1 MNYIMK
7 QLTISLSLLII
18 ACAAL
23 AQAPQ
28 NFSYQAIVR
37 NSSNAVVANAT
48 VGIKILILQGAN
60 NGPAIFSESHLTNTD
75 ANGLANILVGTGTPI
90 IGLLSTINWSTGPF
104 FLKTQTDPNGGTS
117 YTVTSTKQLMSAPF
131 ALYAHQG
138 GNVTFPSATTGELL
152 QYQGS
157 NWVANSLVV
166 GISGSNIPVST
177 MQPSLVMNYC
187 MALSGIY
194 PSRNGDE
201 PFLGHIALYAF
212 GFAPR
217 FWAQCNGQLLPIAQ
231 NQALFSLLGTQFG
244 GNGTTNFAL
253 PNLQSRGAMH
263 SGQGPGLTNR
273 NIGEMLGSESITLIG
288 SNIPAHNHTITVQ

>member
-1 MNYIMK
+1 MNYTMK
-7 QLTISLSLLII
+7 QLTTTLSVFLI
-18 ACAAL
+18 ACSAL

-37 NSSNAVVANAT
+37 NSSNALVANAP
-48 VGIKILILQGAN
+48 VGMRIFILQGAT
-60 NGPAIFSESHLTNTD
+60 NGTTSYSETHTTTTD
-75 ANGLANILVGTGTPI
+75 ANGMANILIGNGTPLVGTFSSI
-90 IGLLSTINWSTGPF
+90 DWANGPYF
-104 FLKTQTDPNGGTS
+104 IRCQTDPTGGS
-117 YTVTSTKQLMSAPF
+117 NYTISSVKQLMSAPY
-131 ALYAHQG
+131 ALYANQG

-166 GISGSNIPVST
+166 GIAGSNIPVST

-244 GNGTTNFAL
+244 GNGITNFAL

-273 NIGEMLGSESITLIG
+273 TIGEMLGSESITLIG
-288 SNIPAHNHTITVQ
+288 SNIPAHNHTITFQ